1 MKLAIMQPYF
11 LPYIGYFQ
19 LIASADTFVL
29 YDNIKYTKKGWIN
42 RNRRLQNG
50 ADATFSLPL
59 RKASDSLDVVDRELA
74 ADFDPDALLN
84 QLKGSYARAPYFSR
98 VCPVIDRI
106 VRCEER
112 NLFRYIHH
120 SVDQLCAPLG
130 ITTRIRASSGVD
142 IDHGLTAQ
150 DKVIALCRAVGA
162 DTYVNPIGGIE
173 LYDRAAFRE
182 QGIELRFLKPRPLEY
197 AQFGAPFVPWL
208 SIVDVMMF
216 NSPDDVRAL
225 VSSHYELI

>member
-1 MKLAIMQPYF
+1 MNLAIMQPYF

-120 SVDQLCAPLG
+120 SVDQLCALLG
-130 ITTRIRASSGVD
+130 ITTRIRTSSGID
-142 IDHGLTAQ
+142 IDHRLTAQ
-150 DKVIALCRAVGA
+150 DKVIALCHALGA
-162 DTYVNPIGGIE
+162 DTTSIRLEASSSMTGPLSGNRESSSVSSSRVLSNMRSLG
-173 LYDRAAFRE
+173 AFR
-182 QGIELRFLKPRPLEY
+182 
-197 AQFGAPFVPWL
+197 AVA
-208 SIVDVMMF
+208 VDYRCDDVH
-216 NSPDDVRAL
+216 SPDDVRAL